1 MPVFPSQDL
10 YAQKIC
16 ESYQKLLQIYSGSI
30 VLDGSGSQKQ
40 FLDITASYVL
50 HGGGTGTTL
59 NTGSYYPITSSW
71 AINSITASY
80 ALNAGTTI
88 YTGSYYPITSSWAI
102 NSINSITASYALNCG
117 CEADVTQS
125 FYNQSIWNFTHS
137 LEQKDVILQ
146 TYNEF
151 NELILPNTTKLID
164 DNHARFIFPVPV
176 TGFAIAVRTG
186 LRIVT
191 RNFKPTTGSFYPIT
205 SSWAVN
211 AVTASYVNTS
221 NVKYSIKTINTN
233 YTVNLTDYTILC
245 NAGAG
250 HLNVKLPAAS
260 ATYEKIFNIKK
271 IDLTGHNI
279 HVTTTN
285 GDYIDFDITQSIA
298 HKGTN
303 MSVHSDGTRYWIL

>member
-50 HGGGTGTTL
+50 HGGGGA
-59 NTGSYYPITSSW
+59 N
-71 AINSITASY
+71 
-80 ALNAGTTI
+80 I
-88 YTGSYYPITSSWAI
+88 YTGSYYPITSSWSIHSLTASYALNAGTNIYTSSYYPITSSWSI

-125 FYNQSIWNFTHS
+125 FYNQNVWNFTHS

-151 NELILPNTTKLID
+151 DELILPNTTKLID
-164 DNHARFIFPVPV
+164 DNHARFIFPTPV

-186 LRIVT
+186 LRTVIKE
-191 RNFKPTTGSFYPIT
+191 FKPTSGSFYPIT
-205 SSWAVN
+205 SSWALN
-211 AVTASYVNTS
+211 AKTASYVKGN
-221 NVKYSIKTINTN
+221 NVKYPIRTITSN
-233 YTVNLTDYTILC
+233 YTLQRTDYTVLC
-245 NAGAG
+245 DATSGQ
-250 HLNVKLPAAS
+250 LNIKLPSAS
-260 ATYEKIFNIKK
+260 SVSEQIFNIKK

-285 GDYIDFDITQSIA
+285 GDYIDFDVTQSIA
-298 HKGTN
+298 HKATN